1 MIAFFY
7 QWLQNI
13 AFYLILITAII
24 QIIPNHSY
32 KKYIRFF
39 TGLILIILLSEP
51 ILKAVGMQM
60 TFSELYDSAA
70 YKQKIREIEETTKY
84 LEGISL
90 EGIEK
95 EEAGAIEVEE
105 IRIENGIEME

>member
-39 TGLILIILLSEP
+39 TGLILIVMLSEP
-51 ILKAVGMQM
+51 IMKAIGMQT
-60 TFSELYDSAA
+60 TFSELHHNASYQ
-70 YKQKIREIEETTKY
+70 QKIREIEEATKY
-84 LEGISL
+84 LEGMSL
-90 EGIEK
+90 EDVGK
-95 EEAGAIEVEE
+95 EETDEIEVEE
-105 IRIENGIEME
+105 IQIEN

>member
-24 QIIPNHSY
+24 QIIPNRSY

-39 TGLILIILLSEP
+39 TGLILIVMLSEP
-51 ILKAVGMQM
+51 IMKAIGMQT
-60 TFSELYDSAA
+60 TFSELYHNAS
-70 YKQKIREIEETTKY
+70 YQQKIREIEEATKY
-84 LEGISL
+84 LEGMSL
-90 EGIEK
+90 EDVGK
-95 EEAGAIEVEE
+95 EETDEIEVEE
-105 IRIENGIEME
+105 IQIEN

>member
-39 TGLILIILLSEP
+39 TGIDSDRDAFRTNHEGN
-51 ILKAVGMQM
+51 GMQT
-60 TFSELYDSAA
+60 TFSELYHNASYQAKDQGNRRGDQVSGGNVA
-70 YKQKIREIEETTKY
+70 
-84 LEGISL
+84 
-90 EGIEK
+90 
-95 EEAGAIEVEE
+95 
-105 IRIENGIEME
+105 

>member
-39 TGLILIILLSEP
+39 TGLILIVMLSEP
-51 ILKAVGMQM
+51 IMKAIGMQM
-60 TFSELYDSAA
+60 GYLDEQMQLGTIDL
-70 YKQKIREIEETTKY
+70 Y
-84 LEGISL
+84 LEQLSFV
-90 EGIEK
+90 IEK
-95 EEAGAIEVEE
+95 AREELVMKKRLCNCLAVTG
-105 IRIENGIEME
+105 GIFLVIILI

>member
-1 MIAFFY
+1 MRFFY

-39 TGLILIILLSEP
+39 YRIDSDRDAFRTNHEAI
-51 ILKAVGMQM
+51 GMQT
-60 TFSELYDSAA
+60 TFSELYHNAS
-70 YKQKIREIEETTKY
+70 YQQKIREIEEATKY
-84 LEGISL
+84 LEGMSL
-90 EGIEK
+90 EDVGK
-95 EEAGAIEVEE
+95 EETDEIEVEE
-105 IRIENGIEME
+105 IQIEN